1 MCVILQEK
9 WELPCPWKLQPAGWR
24 CQPSASQSALNCGE
38 GEARLAC
45 CQMGLPVRSC
55 CTELRASPT
64 AAAPSPSLPSL
75 FSFYPIALL
84 SWALKRLLLSHRYS
98 MLLLVF
104 KISTYICCLFTT
116 LSSNLITLVWSYLI
130 PSGKVTSYPIP
141 FFSLF
146 SVLIIPLIS
155 FACWLLIFSCARSS
169 SCGGFSLYG
178 PIFKSIPQKLI
189 SFM

>member
-1 MCVILQEK
+1 MCVTLQEK

-38 GEARLAC
+38 GEAGLAC

-55 CTELRASPT
+55 CNELRASPT
-64 AAAPSPSLPSL
+64 AAAPSLPSL
-75 FSFYPIALL
+75 FSFYPIALQ

-98 MLLLVF
+98 VLLLVF
-104 KISTYICCLFTT
+104 KVSTCICCLSTT

-130 PSGKVTSYPIP
+130 PSGKVTCYPIP

-155 FACWLLIFSCARSS
+155 FACWLLVFSCARSCS
-169 SCGGFSLYG
+169 WGGFSLYG